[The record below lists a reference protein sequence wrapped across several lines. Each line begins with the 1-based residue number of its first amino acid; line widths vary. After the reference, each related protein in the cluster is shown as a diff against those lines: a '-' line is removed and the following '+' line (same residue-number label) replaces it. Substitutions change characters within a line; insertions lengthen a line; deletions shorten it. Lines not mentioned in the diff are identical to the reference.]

1 MRSLELANQLRGLSL
16 TTTEVL
22 YRMPDHPSLLQ
33 SFVWQCY
40 DEHPRFPRINRF
52 LAHWVEHIEARL
64 HSVRVAHKGL
74 ISPAELRWVEGE
86 FRLH

>member
-1 MRSLELANQLRGLSL
+1 MIDRSFADQLRGYRL

-22 YRMPDHPSLLQ
+22 YRIPDHPSLIQ

-52 LAHWVEHIEARL
+52 LGYWIANIEAEL
-64 HSVRVAHKGL
+64 HKVTVAHTGL
-74 ISPAELRWVEGE
+74 VSPAELKLVGSE
-86 FRLH
+86 FRLQ